1 MANALGKE
9 AGTPP
14 PPSSQKLS
22 SKMYGFDITLETDF
36 ENLLSLFTSIVQ
48 QQQKATS
55 EEGRGGR
62 YRKNTKTTHRNAQLT
77 DGKGGEK
84 GLSSLSHVWRDAVLR
99 ESVSVSCVSLASSA
113 CVCGRIVLR
122 KISNTLLAGP
132 GALTKKY
139 TLTPF
144 YTLFSALRLD
154 FGLRCDCVL
163 SVRFRACGQGEQ
175 KH

>member
-1 MANALGKE
+1 M
-9 AGTPP
+9 
-14 PPSSQKLS
+14 LS
-22 SKMYGFDITLETDF
+22 ISRLRRILKIFFHCSRESY
-36 ENLLSLFTSIVQ
+36 NNNKKRRV
-48 QQQKATS
+48 
-55 EEGRGGR
+55 GRGGGR
-62 YRKNTKTTHRNAQLT
+62 NRKNTKTTHRNAQLT
-77 DGKGGEK
+77 DGKGGER

-132 GALTKKY
+132 GALTKKN
-139 TLTPF
+139 THTPF